1 MLTLETVP
9 EGSSTELS
17 APIIRIAETLT
28 KRGLIILMSD
38 LLTSVDKLEL
48 DLNYLRSNGHDVVL
62 FNVLDPEELEFN
74 FNIPALFE
82 DIETG
87 KTFYVDPP
95 AAQKDY
101 AGKLQNHLASIKTIC
116 RNLGIDYH
124 LFATNRPF
132 DLALLE
138 FLHDR
143 MHRRKQV
150 RRQGSS
156 SVRSSV

>member
-1 MLTLETVP
+1 M
-9 EGSSTELS
+9 
-17 APIIRIAETLT
+17 
-28 KRGLIILMSD
+28 
-38 LLTSVDKLEL
+38 TSIDKLEL
-48 DLNYLRSNGHDVVL
+48 DLNYLRTNGHDVVL
-62 FNVLDPEELEFN
+62 FHVLDPEELNFN
-74 FNIPALFE
+74 FNTPALFE
-82 DIETG
+82 DIESG

-101 AGKLQNHLASIKTIC
+101 SDKMQKHMASIKTIC

-143 MHRRKQV
+143 MRRRKQV
-150 RRQGSS
+150 RPQGSS
-156 SVRSSV
+156 SVRSAV